1 MPLSLSKGQTG
12 KMPTVKGGCKFS
24 VGSWYKNLD
33 PVITGLRDK
42 EHATGWLTPVGSQV
56 IFYVASVYFSCV
68 RSGLPR
74 GVGWPPRHFQRRA
87 RPKAKGTSQSLFS
100 GMEQPGAS
108 LKRQVLSLHG
118 SAGFQ
123 PRAHSGRRRGGGRHG
138 PANAMEEEDPD

>member
-1 MPLSLSKGQTG
+1 
-12 KMPTVKGGCKFS
+12 MPTVKGGCKFS

-108 LKRQVLSLHG
+108 LKRQVLSLQDSSPG
-118 SAGFQ
+118 LILAE
-123 PRAHSGRRRGGGRHG
+123 GG
-138 PANAMEEEDPD
+138 EEADTALQTPWRKRTQTEGWCGLAP